1 VDNIAHKVVFI
12 KEKMEYKYEGKKRI
26 LLTGGNG
33 HVGCHLI
40 EHILKNT
47 DWDIV
52 NIDKL
57 SYSSEGF
64 DRIKDIQAF
73 DNKRVTTYTYDLIHP
88 LSEGLKKEMGVDFD
102 YILHIAAES
111 HVDNSIN
118 HPRKFITNNIQSTIT
133 MLEFAR
139 AVKPKKFL
147 YFSTDEVYGSAPKD
161 LDYTEG
167 DRHNA
172 GNPYSASK
180 SASEQ
185 IVRAYANTYKIP
197 CVITNTMNILGER
210 QHPEKYLPKVIN
222 CVLDG
227 KTLPVHSNKDKTKAG
242 TRFYIH
248 ARNVSD
254 AVLFVLEKTDELL
267 DNYDA
272 SQGTFN
278 IVGEK
283 ELDNLELAQMIAK
296 EVGGELKYEMVDFH
310 SQRPGHDLRYA
321 LDGNKMKK
329 LGWAPPHTIEKSI
342 KNIVEWSLR
351 DCNKK
356 WLGR

>member
-1 VDNIAHKVVFI
+1 
-12 KEKMEYKYEGKKRI
+12 MKRVLI
-26 LLTGGNG
+26 TGGNG
-33 HVGCHLI
+33 FMGHHLI

-52 NIDKL
+52 NIDRL

-64 DRIKDIQAF
+64 DRVKDINAF
-73 DNKRVTTYTYDLIHP
+73 DNKRVTTYTYDLTNPI
-88 LSEGLKKEMGVDFD
+88 SEGLKKELGDEYD
-102 YILHIAAES
+102 YVLHVAAES
-111 HVDNSIN
+111 HVDNSID
-118 HPRKFITNNIQSTIT
+118 HPRPFIINNVQSTIT
-133 MLEFAR
+133 MLEFAKL
-139 AVKPKKFL
+139 VKPKKFL

-161 LDYTEG
+161 RDYKEG
-167 DRHNA
+167 DRHNS

-185 IVRAYANTYKIP
+185 IVRAYSNTYRIP

-222 CVLDG
+222 YVLDG
-227 KTLPVHSNKDKTKAG
+227 KTLPIHSNAEKTKAG

-248 ARNVSD
+248 ARNVAD
-254 AVLFVLEKTDELL
+254 GVLFVLENTDETL

-272 SQGTFN
+272 SLGNFN

-283 ELDNLELAQMIAK
+283 ELDNLELAQIIAK
-296 EVGGELKYEMVDFH
+296 NVGKELKYEMVDFH
-310 SQRPGHDLRYA
+310 SSRPGHDLRYA
-321 LDGNKMKK
+321 LCGEKMAK
-329 LGWAPPHTIEKSI
+329 LGWQPPHSIEDSI
-342 KNIVEWSLR
+342 KNIVEWSLMEE
-351 DCNKK
+351 NKR

>member
-1 VDNIAHKVVFI
+1 MTKVLI
-12 KEKMEYKYEGKKRI
+12 
-26 LLTGGNG
+26 TGGNG
-33 HVGCHLI
+33 FVGSHII
-40 EHILKNT
+40 EHLLKNT
-47 DWDIV
+47 DWKIV
-52 NIDKL
+52 NIDRL
-57 SYSSEGF
+57 SYSSSGF
-64 DRIKDIQAF
+64 DRIKDIDAF
-73 DNKRVTTYTYDLIHP
+73 DNERVVTYTYDLTEPI
-88 LSEGLKKEMGVDFD
+88 SEGLKKEIGFDFD
-102 YILHIAAES
+102 YILHVAAES

-118 HPRKFITNNIQSTIT
+118 HPTSFILNNIKSTINL
-133 MLEFAR
+133 LEFTR
-139 AVKPKKFL
+139 ELMSETTTLNKFL

-161 LDYTEG
+161 RDYKEG

-185 IVRAYANTYKIP
+185 IVRAYANTYRIP

-227 KTLPVHSNKDKTKAG
+227 KTLPIHSNKEKTKAG

-248 ARNVSD
+248 ARNVAD
-254 AVLFVLEKTDELL
+254 GILFVLEKTDELL

-272 SQGTFN
+272 SKGNFN

-296 EVGGELKYEMVDFH
+296 CVGKELKYEMVDFH

-321 LDGNKMKK
+321 LDGTKMAK
-329 LGWAPPHTIEKSI
+329 LGWQPPHSIEESI
-342 KNIVEWSLR
+342 KNIVDWSLKPQ
-351 DCNKK
+351 NIK